1 MLDRIQHTVE
11 TGEDGRKYT
20 IIEGETY
27 VLDSITTNLRVLN
40 SPELNDWRVKYGR
53 EESNRLR
60 DEGALIGTMVHE
72 AGLRLFTGS
81 GYGTYEW
88 SCLGVPSELD
98 GFVLEGGKYVDP
110 VTRKP
115 PDPGLRKDER
125 VRNAIVALELMRRE
139 HKLLPVGA
147 EWFVW
152 SKEHLF
158 AGTCDLPAW
167 TDETHTA
174 VDIYDWKTSDRIYVK
189 AWMQLAAYAGG
200 FSECYGI
207 PVRRIIPVRLDRG
220 AKTLPLDAE
229 SRPIRRAHYEL
240 GDTIKGPDGKPI
252 RRLFKEGE
260 QIDEAFEAYLHA
272 QELGNWIKSQGG
284 RY

>member
-11 TGEDGRKYT
+11 TGKDGRKYT
-20 IIEGETY
+20 IIDGQTY

-72 AGLRLFTGS
+72 AGVRLFTGN
-81 GYGTYEW
+81 GYGSFEW
-88 SCLGVPSELD
+88 SLLGHPTAE
-98 GFVLEGGKYVDP
+98 
-110 VTRKP
+110 
-115 PDPGLRKDER
+115 DER
-125 VRNAIVALELMRRE
+125 VRNAVCALALLMQEL
-139 HKLLPVGA
+139 KLLPVGA

-152 SKEHLF
+152 SKEYLF

-167 TDETHTA
+167 TDETHSA
-174 VDIYDWKTSDRIYVK
+174 VDIYDWKTSDRIYPKV
-189 AWMQLAAYAGG
+189 WMQLAPYAVA
-200 FSECYGI
+200 FTECYGI

-220 AKTLPLDAE
+220 LPTAR
-229 SRPIRRAHYEL
+229 S
-240 GDTIKGPDGKPI
+240 IKYGASQ
-252 RRLFKEGE
+252 FKEGE